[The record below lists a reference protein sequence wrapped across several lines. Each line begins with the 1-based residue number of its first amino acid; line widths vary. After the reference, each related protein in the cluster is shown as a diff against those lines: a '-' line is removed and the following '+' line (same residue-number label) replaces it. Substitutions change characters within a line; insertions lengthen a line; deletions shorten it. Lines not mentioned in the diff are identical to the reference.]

1 MILTDYYKFERL
13 ENQKSK
19 TRIDCTASTESFNP
33 LEELKNKKDELFV
46 YLGDNT
52 YTKAG
57 AERKSDLALSRTNH
71 ISSVYVPDVS
81 KPLAYGDV
89 KGTADAMLFVL
100 HNFQLVEGVI
110 QAGAVVEVFIARG
123 QRNNRASLF
132 NLLADGELDEEMASL
147 RNQVKQAPER

>member
-19 TRIDCTASTESFNP
+19 TRIDCTASTESYNSF
-33 LEELKNKKDELFV
+33 EELKNKKEELFV
-46 YLGDNT
+46 YMGDNT

-57 AERKSDLALSRTNH
+57 ADRKADLALSRTKH
-71 ISSVYVPDVS
+71 ISSVYVPDVN
-81 KPLAYGDV
+81 KPLGYGDV
-89 KGTADAMLFVL
+89 KGTADAILFIL
-100 HNFQLVEGVI
+100 HNYQLVDGVI

-123 QRNNRASLF
+123 QRHNRASLF
-132 NLLADGELDEEMASL
+132 NILDDGELDEEMANL